1 MQELKPNENG
11 ITPGGQVYRPP
22 VFKKDFFDNLI
33 KNENRK
39 AMNDIETHIED
50 KEKDDKPAPPGG
62 IISRVFSMFHKKED
76 VSIHKVSKILIILT

>member
-39 AMNDIETHIED
+39 AMQDIETHNE
-50 KEKDDKPAPPGG
+50 EKVNKLAPATG
-62 IISRVFSMFHKKED
+62 IISRLFSMFQKTED
-76 VSIHKVSKILIILT
+76 SSIHKVSKFHTIKNIN